1 MTESLSPRPAG
12 VWSYLKE
19 AFLFRW
25 NLLFFLGGAA
35 AAAISPV
42 PDVAIP
48 LVAAVEL
55 LYLAGLTTIPRFR
68 AAIDAKEHAAR
79 TAQRNT
85 PQAPQQSLADLLRAL
100 DPTARQR
107 FDRLRDRCIDM
118 QRLATNVRGQA
129 AGSGRGE
136 EIRTPALDRLL
147 WAFLRLLF
155 SEQALKRFL
164 AATNQPEIKKQ
175 LESLKTRQAQARE
188 RGDERIVKSLSDSI
202 VTAELRLTNH
212 EKAISN
218 AEFVAVELDRI
229 EGKIQ
234 ALTEMSVGHGDADS
248 ISSQV
253 DSVAESMTH
262 TEAAIRELDTITG
275 LSGGFDEAPAI
286 LSVEL
291 DRG

>member
-1 MTESLSPRPAG
+1 